1 MNGRDRNAADDVE
14 RRLADGM
21 THLAR
26 RAGPPRGGTAD
37 VLARV
42 ATRRRSRQRR
52 QALGAGLA
60 IVIAAVGAVTV
71 VNRLA
76 NRPGTAALGAA
87 PGTATVPRR
96 VSIPSSALRPP
107 STAPASPTTTTSVQ
121 PYTVAWDHLV
131 GVLDPAWS
139 LTSATAWSG
148 LRSGGWPTPYQRTS
162 TWAKGVTGT
171 SGGYL
176 VVQSEVAPSSVPLD
190 GTQETVPTAGGRTLT
205 VATVN
210 GVVTVLWTEQVADR
224 GVWTMVARGWNV
236 DASVVAAAVATAMW
250 DDVADRWAL
259 PDLPSPW
266 ALLRWPNT
274 ADPREVVLTYEPKPG
289 GAALRI
295 ALAATPGRFGADLV
309 SLLTLPGADGTAQD
323 VRGHVGYAARTGPTA
338 GWQLAW
344 PESDRLVA
352 RVDGPPGMELNAVLG
367 LLDDVVPSSITIAVG
382 S

>member
-1 MNGRDRNAADDVE
+1 MNGHDRNAADDVE
-14 RRLADGM
+14 RRLTDGM

-26 RAGPPRGGTAD
+26 RVRPPRGGTAD

-42 ATRRRSRQRR
+42 ATRRRARQRR
-52 QALGAGLA
+52 QAVGASLA
-60 IVIAAVGAVTV
+60 IVIAAVAAVTV

-76 NRPGTAALGAA
+76 DRPGTGALGA

-96 VSIPSSALRPP
+96 FSVPSSAPRPP
-107 STAPASPTTTTSVQ
+107 SSAPALSTSTTSVRS
-121 PYTVAWDHLV
+121 YAVGLDHLV
-131 GVLDPAWS
+131 GVLDPAWT

-148 LRSGGWPTPYQRTS
+148 LRSGGWPTPYLRTS

-171 SGGYL
+171 SGSYL
-176 VVQSEVAPSSVPLD
+176 VVQSEIAPSSVPLD
-190 GTQETVPTAGGRTLT
+190 GTQETVPTAGGRTLAVT
-205 VATVN
+205 TVN
-210 GVVTVLWTEQVADR
+210 GVVTVLWTERVADR

-236 DASVVAAAVATAMW
+236 DASVVESAVATATW
-250 DDVADRWAL
+250 DDVAERWAL
-259 PDLPSPW
+259 PDLSSPW

-274 ADPREVVLTYEPKPG
+274 ADPREVVLTYERKAD
-289 GAALRI
+289 GAVLRI

-309 SLLTLPGADGTAQD
+309 SLLTLPGAEGTAQD

-338 GWQLAW
+338 GWQIAW

-352 RVDGPPGMELNAVLG
+352 RVEGPPGMELNTVLG
-367 LLDDVVPSSITIAVG
+367 LLDDVVPSSLAIAVG

>member
-1 MNGRDRNAADDVE
+1 MNGPDRDAADDVE
-14 RRLADGM
+14 RRLAAGM
-21 THLAR
+21 THLAQ

-42 ATRRRSRQRR
+42 ATRRRVRQRR
-52 QALGAGLA
+52 QAVGASLA
-60 IVIAAVGAVTV
+60 IVIAAVGAVAV
-71 VNRLA
+71 VNRMA
-76 NRPGTAALGAA
+76 NRPGTAALGA
-87 PGTATVPRR
+87 PGAATVARR
-96 VSIPSSALRPP
+96 ISSPSSAPRPP
-107 STAPASPTTTTSVQ
+107 SSAPASSTSTTSVER
-121 PYTVAWDHLV
+121 YAVGWDHLV

-171 SGGYL
+171 SGSYL
-176 VVQSEVAPSSVPLD
+176 VVQSEIAPSSVPLD

-205 VATVN
+205 VTTVN

-236 DASVVAAAVATAMW
+236 DASTVEAAVATATW
-250 DDVADRWAL
+250 DDVAERWAL

-274 ADPREVVLTYEPKPG
+274 ADPREVVLTYERKAD
-289 GAALRI
+289 GAVLRI

-309 SLLTLPGADGTAQD
+309 SLLTLPGAEGTAQD
-323 VRGHVGYAARTGPTA
+323 VHGHVGYAARTAPSA
-338 GWQLAW
+338 GWQIAW
-344 PESDRLVA
+344 PESDLLVA
-352 RVDGPPGMELNAVLG
+352 RVEGPPGMELNSVLG
-367 LLDDVVPSSITIAVG
+367 LLDDVVPSSLAIAVG